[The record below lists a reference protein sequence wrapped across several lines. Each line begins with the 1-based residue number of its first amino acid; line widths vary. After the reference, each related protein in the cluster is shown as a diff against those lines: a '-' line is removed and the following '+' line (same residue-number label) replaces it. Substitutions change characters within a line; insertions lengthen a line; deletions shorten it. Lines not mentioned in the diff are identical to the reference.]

1 LRLKEGYYLV
11 ESNGKSGL
19 LNSSGK
25 PILPISF
32 DQIQVENKDFFIVS
46 KEGLSGIMRANG
58 DVFLPLQ
65 YAQIEIDWNEQK
77 VLVKGIEQ
85 AVLTP
90 EASPEKAS
98 QGKRK
103 KGA

>member
-1 LRLKEGYYLV
+1 MV

-19 LNSSGK
+19 LNSLGI

-46 KEGLSGIMRANG
+46 KEGLSGIIRANG

-65 YAQIEIDWNEQK
+65 YTQVEIDWNEQK

-85 AVLTP
+85 VVVTP
-90 EASPEKAS
+90 EANLEKAP